1 MKSLVAAVIAMGTA
15 SSTTAFVPRTL
26 LKVQGRTITTSM
38 MALSS
43 SSDNN
48 AMSFLKKIGRVGGEA
63 DIDFVDAVGS
73 DEGSIEPP
81 NSNTLLTSTTAAAAT
96 TTATTTTSSITPPR
110 NMLCPPLSLVP
121 ESGNEI
127 ALVAC
132 G

>member
-26 LKVQGRTITTSM
+26 LTVQGKTTTTSM
-38 MALSS
+38 MASS

-63 DIDFVDAVGS
+63 DIDFVDAVGL
-73 DEGSIEPP
+73 DEGAIGPP
-81 NSNTLLTSTTAAAAT
+81 KPQQSSTTAA
-96 TTATTTTSSITPPR
+96 TTTSSSTPPP

-121 ESGNEI
+121 DSDNEI